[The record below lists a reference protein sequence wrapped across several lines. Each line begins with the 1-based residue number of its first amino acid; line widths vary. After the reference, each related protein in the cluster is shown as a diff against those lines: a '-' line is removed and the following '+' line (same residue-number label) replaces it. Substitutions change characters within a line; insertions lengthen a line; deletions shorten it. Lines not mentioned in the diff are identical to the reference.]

1 VVDSLRARIGAERF
15 VLVDAGNIHG
25 FKQDEVAGREA
36 DFIVRMM
43 NHQKYDVSVLGPKDH
58 ALKDSVRAS
67 LLAGAAFPWIG
78 TNFTEAG
85 RPKGVQEV
93 WIQKVDGVRVGLF
106 SYIDPSWVANNAKSD
121 FITDNLESTAR
132 ELKKKCDV
140 VALVCYTDVNNPEP
154 VARRVNG
161 LVDVMILGGVNSPW
175 MTPRREGGVT
185 IGNSGD
191 RGRHIARFD
200 LLLNKERKVVAT
212 DYQVVVLGHD
222 LPVDPAVT
230 ALMDEFKAEQ
240 DRVRL
245 ANLEKLR
252 QTKLASLGIDP
263 ASLPG
268 ADSPLAFVGEKECRD
283 CHVEEHASWRQS
295 MHGRTFSDLIRNRE
309 SEQEMKVKRA
319 VTGWMETTGYVDRR
333 ESSHLYNVQ
342 CESCHGRGSEH
353 VRTKGGALE
362 TLVKPETTCLRCHSP
377 EQTPNFDLAAGLKMA
392 HPPVQ
397 ASPPPGASP
406 AGGPKAA
413 LTPGTSVKVE
423 PGKSEKPAD
432 SKTTNKNPDAA
443 KPVAVPNP
451 RTSTPV
457 SPPPDSKKN

>member
-1 VVDSLRARIGAERF
+1 MVDSLRARIGAERF

-25 FKQDEVAGREA
+25 FKQDEVASREA
-36 DFIVRMM
+36 AFIIRMM
-43 NHQKYDVSVLGPKDH
+43 NRQKYDVSVLGPKDH
-58 ALKDSVRAS
+58 ALKDSLRAG
-67 LLAGAAFPWIG
+67 LLTGAAFPWVG
-78 TNFTEAG
+78 TNFTEVG

-93 WIQKVDGVRVGLF
+93 WIQKVDGVKVGLF

-121 FITDNLESTAR
+121 FITDNLETTAR

-140 VALVCYTDVNNPEP
+140 VAMVCYTDVNNPEP

-212 DYQVVVLGHD
+212 DYQVIVLSHEM
-222 LPVDPAVT
+222 PVDPAVT
-230 ALMDEFKAEQ
+230 LLMDEFKAEQ

-252 QTKLASLGIDP
+252 QTKLASLNIDA

-268 ADSPLAFVGEKECRD
+268 ANSPLAYVGEKECRD
-283 CHVEEHASWRQS
+283 CHSNEHASWRQS

-353 VRTKGGALE
+353 VRTKGAALE
-362 TLVKPETTCLRCHSP
+362 TLVKPETTCLTCHSP

-397 ASPPPGASP
+397 ATPPAGTSPV
-406 AGGPKAA
+406 GGPKAT
-413 LTPGTSVKVE
+413 LSPGTSTKIE
-423 PGKSEKPAD
+423 TGKSEKPAG
-432 SKTTNKNPDAA
+432 SKTTDKNPDAA
-443 KPVAVPNP
+443 KPAAVPNP
-451 RTSTPV
+451 RSSTPV
-457 SPPPDSKKN
+457 SPPPDTKKN

>member
-1 VVDSLRARIGAERF
+1 
-15 VLVDAGNIHG
+15 
-25 FKQDEVAGREA
+25 
-36 DFIVRMM
+36 MM
-43 NHQKYDVSVLGPKDH
+43 NRQKYDVSVLGPKDH

-67 LLAGAAFPWIG
+67 LLAGAAFPWVG
-78 TNFTEAG
+78 TNFTEVG

-93 WIQKVDGVRVGLF
+93 WIQKVDGVKVGLF

-140 VALVCYTDVNNPEP
+140 VALVCYTDVNSPEP

-200 LLLNKERKVVAT
+200 LLLNREKKLVAT
-212 DYQVVVLGHD
+212 DYQVVVLAHD
-222 LPVDPAVT
+222 MPVDPAVT
-230 ALMDEFKAEQ
+230 LIMDEFKAEQ
-240 DRVRL
+240 DRVRM

-252 QTKLASLGIDP
+252 QEKLASLNIDP

-283 CHVEEHASWRQS
+283 CHTNEHASWRQS

-353 VRTKGGALE
+353 VRTKGAALE
-362 TLVKPETTCLRCHSP
+362 TLVKPETTCFACHSP
-377 EQTPNFDLAAGLKMA
+377 EQTPNFDLATGLKMA

-397 ASPPPGASP
+397 ATQPAGSPP
-406 AGGPKAA
+406 AGGPKST
-413 LTPGTSVKVE
+413 LTPGTSATLGSAK
-423 PGKSEKPAD
+423 PGKTED
-432 SKTTNKNPDAA
+432 SKTKGKSPDAT

-451 RTSTPV
+451 RTSIPV
-457 SPPPDSKKN
+457 PPPPQGPDPTEASTGRIHVAPSSPSCRHAR